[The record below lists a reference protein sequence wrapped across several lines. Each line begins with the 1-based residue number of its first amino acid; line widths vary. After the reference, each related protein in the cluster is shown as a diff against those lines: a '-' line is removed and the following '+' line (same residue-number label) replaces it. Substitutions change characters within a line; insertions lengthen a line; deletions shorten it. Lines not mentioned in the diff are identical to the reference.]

1 MNKILVLASGG
12 LDSTCLLHK
21 AVKQVGADN
30 VFALNMFYGQKH
42 AKEHECFLWQL
53 KRLGIIHYR
62 TLDLSPIFD
71 GYKDCTLLQGGGDIP
86 HESYAEQLAK
96 KPGTVSTY
104 VPFRNGLFLSVAAS
118 IAIQNECNCIWYGAH
133 ADDAAGNAYP
143 DCTENFIG
151 AMAVAIWDGS
161 GCKVEM
167 FGPWAELNKAGDVA
181 EGIAAGMTQED
192 FEHTWSCYEGGDK
205 PCGKCGTCID
215 RKAALEANGLKNCQ
229 RIIVDLI
236 NNMYYN

>member
-1 MNKILVLASGG
+1 MSKILVLLSGG

-53 KRLGIIHYR
+53 KRLGIVHYR

-71 GYKDCTLLQGGGDIP
+71 GYKGCTLLQGGGDIP

-118 IAIQNECNCIWYGAH
+118 IAIQNKCDTIWYGAH
-133 ADDAAGNAYP
+133 ADDAAGDAYP
-143 DCTENFIG
+143 DCTPEFIE
-151 AMAVAIWDGS
+151 AMSNAIWEGT
-161 GCKVEM
+161 GQAINM
-167 FGPWAELNKAGDVA
+167 YGPWAKLN
-181 EGIAAGMTQED
+181 
-192 FEHTWSCYEGGDK
+192 
-205 PCGKCGTCID
+205 
-215 RKAALEANGLKNCQ
+215 
-229 RIIVDLI
+229 
-236 NNMYYN
+236 

>member
-1 MNKILVLASGG
+1 MNKVLVLASGG

-21 AVKQVGADN
+21 AVKEFGASN
-30 VFALNMFYGQKH
+30 VFALNMYYGQKH
-42 AKEHECFLWQL
+42 HKEMECFQWQME
-53 KRLGIIHYR
+53 RLCIENYR
-62 TLDLSPIFD
+62 TLDLSSIFY
-71 GYKDCTLLQGGGDIP
+71 GYKGCTLLQGGGDIP

-118 IAIQNECNCIWYGAH
+118 VALQEKCNIIWYGAH

-143 DCTENFIG
+143 DCTEVFI
-151 AMAVAIWDGS
+151 ASMAAAVWEGS
-161 GCKVEM
+161 GHEVQM
-167 FGPWAELNKAGDVA
+167 FGPWAKLNKAGVVA

-192 FEHTWSCYEGGDK
+192 FEHTWSCYEGGDE

-215 RKAALEANGLKNCQ
+215 RKAALEANGLKNC
-229 RIIVDLI
+229 
-236 NNMYYN
+236 

>member
-1 MNKILVLASGG
+1 MAKILVLASGG

-21 AVKQVGADN
+21 AVKEHGAAN
-30 VFALNMFYGQKH
+30 VFALNMYYGQKH

-53 KRLGIIHYR
+53 KRLGIENYR
-62 TLDLSPIFD
+62 THDLSSIFA
-71 GYKDCTLLQGGGDIP
+71 GYKGCTLLQGGGDVP

-118 IAIQNECNCIWYGAH
+118 IALQEGCDTIWYGAH

-143 DCTENFIG
+143 DCTEEFIND
-151 AMAVAIWDGS
+151 MADAIWEGS
-161 GCKVEM
+161 GQVLCM
-167 FGPWAELNKAGDVA
+167 HGPWKRLNKAGVVA
-181 EGIAAGMTQED
+181 EGIKAGMTQED
-192 FEHTWSCYEGGDK
+192 FAHTWSCYEGGDE

-215 RKAALEANGLKNCQ
+215 RKAALEANGLENC
-229 RIIVDLI
+229 
-236 NNMYYN
+236 

>member
-1 MNKILVLASGG
+1 MTNVPKPPKVLVLASGG

-21 AVKQVGADN
+21 AVKEFGAKN
-30 VFALNMFYGQKH
+30 VYALNMYYGQKH
-42 AKEHECFLWQL
+42 RKERDCFLWQL
-53 KRLGIIHYR
+53 ERLGIENHQ
-62 TLDLSPIFD
+62 TLDLSSIFA
-71 GYKDCTLLQGGGDIP
+71 GYKGCTLLKDGGDIP

-118 IAIQNECNCIWYGAH
+118 IAIQENCTMIWYGAH

-143 DCTENFIG
+143 DCTEAFTGLMGG
-151 AMAVAIWDGS
+151 AIFEGS
-161 GCKVEM
+161 GREVSM
-167 FGPWAELNKAGDVA
+167 IGPWTKLNKAGVVA
-181 EGIAAGMTQED
+181 EGIKAGMTQED

-215 RKAALEANGLKNCQ
+215 RKAALEANGLKNC
-229 RIIVDLI
+229 
-236 NNMYYN
+236 

>member
-1 MNKILVLASGG
+1 MTKVLVLASGG

-21 AVKQVGADN
+21 AVKEYGADN
-30 VFALNMFYGQKH
+30 VFALNMYYGQKH
-42 AKEHECFLWQL
+42 SKEAYCFMWQL
-53 KRLGIIHYR
+53 ERLGIKNYR
-62 TLDLSPIFD
+62 SLDLSKIFE
-71 GYKDCTLLQGGGDIP
+71 GYKGCTLLKGGGDIP

-118 IAIQNECNCIWYGAH
+118 IAIQNGCNCIWYGAH

-143 DCTENFIG
+143 DCTMGFIN
-151 AMAVAIWDGS
+151 AMDEAISLGS
-161 GCKVEM
+161 GGTVYLK
-167 FGPWAELNKAGDVA
+167 GPWANLNKAGVVA
-181 EGIAAGMTQED
+181 EGIKAGMTQED

-215 RKAALEANGLKNCQ
+215 RKAALEANGLKNC
-229 RIIVDLI
+229 
-236 NNMYYN
+236 

>member
-12 LDSTCLLHK
+12 LDSTALLYK
-21 AVKQVGADN
+21 AVKEYGAAN
-30 VFALNMFYGQKH
+30 VFALNMYYGQKH
-42 AKEHECFLWQL
+42 HKEMECFQWQME
-53 KRLGIIHYR
+53 RLGIENYR

-71 GYKDCTLLQGGGDIP
+71 GYKGCTLLQGGGDIP

-118 IAIQNECNCIWYGAH
+118 VAIQEGCNIIWYGAH

-143 DCTENFIG
+143 DCTEVFINAIG
-151 AMAVAIWDGS
+151 EAIWQGTEF
-161 GCKVEM
+161 KVRLE
-167 FGPWAELNKAGDVA
+167 GPWAKLNKAGVVVA
-181 EGIAAGMTQED
+181 GIKAGMTQED
-192 FEHTWSCYEGGDK
+192 FEHTWSCYEGGDE

-215 RKAALEANGLKNCQ
+215 RKAALEANGLKNC
-229 RIIVDLI
+229 
-236 NNMYYN
+236 

>member
-1 MNKILVLASGG
+1 MKILVLASGG
-12 LDSTCLLHK
+12 LDSTVLLYK
-21 AVKQVGADN
+21 AVKEVGAEN
-30 VFALNMFYGQKH
+30 VMALNAYYGQKH
-42 AKEHECFLWQL
+42 KVESECYHWQIEH
-53 KRLGIIHYR
+53 LGIKNHR
-62 TLDLSPIFD
+62 ELDLSTIFA

-143 DCTENFIG
+143 DCSEQFITMLG
-151 AMAVAIWDGS
+151 GAIWEGS
-161 GCKVEM
+161 GHAVM
-167 FGPWAELNKAGDVA
+167 MSGPWSKLNKAGVVA

-192 FEHTWSCYEGGDK
+192 FEHTWSCYEGGDE

-215 RKAALEANGLKNCQ
+215 RKAALEANGLKNC
-229 RIIVDLI
+229 
-236 NNMYYN
+236 